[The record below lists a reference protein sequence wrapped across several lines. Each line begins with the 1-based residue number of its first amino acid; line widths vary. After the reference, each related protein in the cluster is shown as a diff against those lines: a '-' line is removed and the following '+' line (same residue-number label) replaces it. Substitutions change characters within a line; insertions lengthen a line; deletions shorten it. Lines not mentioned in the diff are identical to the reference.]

1 MDITITL
8 PVEQL
13 RALIREE
20 LRHERAGRSVV
31 MHSQRDGERPA
42 GAGRIRYLRAWRA
55 LRDAGDPDVRR
66 EGRARLMSQSSWA
79 RFVAGEKGEKPAP
92 AARPRLVAVPRPSPV
107 DVEARV
113 LADLGAR
120 AAPRAGRAALPRRRT
135 IVGATD

>member
-1 MDITITL
+1 MDVTISF

-20 LRHERAGRSVV
+20 LRNERVGRTVV

-55 LRDAGDPDVRR
+55 LRDAGDPDVRT
-66 EGRARLMSQSSWA
+66 EGRARLMSPTAWA
-79 RFVAGEKGEKPAP
+79 RFVAGEKGERPVP

-120 AAPRAGRAALPRRRT
+120 PSPRAGATAPRRRRIT
-135 IVGATD
+135 AGAAD